1 MNNFIVLYSG
11 GMGSFLATYLLK
23 LQNPGAKILLYFN
36 DTKYEDP
43 DLYRF
48 LKETVDWL
56 KLPLLDDSDG
66 RSVWELFEDREFVGN
81 SRVDICSEVL
91 KRDRSNF
98 FIKKNFKPDEIKI
111 VLGIDWT
118 EIHRLENAKPHWE
131 PYKLIAPLCDYK
143 GDKKDLEKIVL
154 AESGIKRPKLY
165 DLGFA
170 HNNCFAGETEFITDQ
185 GIKTLKEMVGLP
197 LKVLGKHQAWEAAE
211 VKSFGEQQL
220 YLLTVSRSNETKM
233 IYTTLDHKWFR
244 RKGVRGRETELVTT
258 EQLLPGNRLVSN
270 YAKRLNSQIEV
281 SAFGKST
288 GEEVMPQTWKVVSI
302 DETDRFEEVYCAVV
316 PGSHSFTLESNLLTS
331 NCGGR
336 CVKQGLAGF
345 RLLYEKM
352 PERYLEMEEQQEETK
367 RKCPRTKPFLKKQVN
382 GVTYYL
388 SLKDYR
394 EQYLLDITHQ
404 PTFDEQYDFGGC
416 ACAL

>member
-23 LQNPGAKILLYFN
+23 IQNPGAKILLYFN

-66 RSVWELFEDREFVGN
+66 RSVWELFEDEKFVGN
-81 SRVDICSEVL
+81 SRVDICSRVL
-91 KRDRSNF
+91 KRDRSQF
-98 FIKKNFKPDEIKI
+98 FIKKNFKPDEVKI

-143 GDKKDLEKIVL
+143 GDKKYLEKIVL

-170 HNNCFAGETEFITDQ
+170 HN
-185 GIKTLKEMVGLP
+185 
-197 LKVLGKHQAWEAAE
+197 
-211 VKSFGEQQL
+211 
-220 YLLTVSRSNETKM
+220 
-233 IYTTLDHKWFR
+233 
-244 RKGVRGRETELVTT
+244 
-258 EQLLPGNRLVSN
+258 
-270 YAKRLNSQIEV
+270 
-281 SAFGKST
+281 
-288 GEEVMPQTWKVVSI
+288 
-302 DETDRFEEVYCAVV
+302 
-316 PGSHSFTLESNLLTS
+316 

-352 PERYLEMEEQQEETK
+352 PERYLEMETQQEETK
-367 RKCPRTKPFLKKQVN
+367 KKFPQTKPFLKKQVN